1 MLQNAASDQVLHCL
15 PLIQQFYGIAT
26 GRESVWHTQFTLSI
40 GTEMLVNSI
49 DPDKMLHNAASDQ
62 VLHCLPLIQQFYG
75 IVTGNK
81 MDFGRES
88 VWCTQFTLSIGTEI
102 S

>member
-1 MLQNAASDQVLHCL
+1 MD
-15 PLIQQFYGIAT
+15 F
-26 GRESVWHTQFTLSI
+26 GRESIWHAQFTLSI
-40 GTEMLVNSI
+40 GTEMFVISI

-75 IVTGNK
+75 IATGNK

-88 VWCTQFTLSIGTEI
+88 IWHTQFTLFWDRNA
-102 S
+102 